1 MRSLRDAC
9 FEQKRP
15 VSVAL
20 DAFPIAL
27 QSHLDKY
34 MSKR

>member
-15 VSVAL
+15 VSLAI
-20 DAFPIAL
+20 DAFPTPI
-27 QSHLDKY
+27 QSHLDDY